1 MSNFPISIFYNPQR
15 QVPRIPTFGIRLD
28 DTDPKKETN
37 TQDLSLGSYFGKLFS
52 TVRFFY
58 DKDFLR
64 RNSVYEMG
72 VQNID
77 VHEFNW
83 LNFGLTHDDQKKLF
97 LKGVEAA
104 KKFLLGDDNQGG
116 FDWEAYKQAR
126 EKLQADE
133 SKSLMQKSTI
143 Q

>member
-1 MSNFPISIFYNPQR
+1 MLCAQ
-15 QVPRIPTFGIRLD
+15 
-28 DTDPKKETN
+28 PKMKARGVSSCSGCT
-37 TQDLSLGSYFGKLFS
+37 
-52 TVRFFY
+52 
-58 DKDFLR
+58 DFLIK
-64 RNSVYEMG
+64 NSVFKKGIG
-72 VQNID
+72 VIKLS
-77 VHEFNW
+77 EFNW
-83 LNFGLTHDDQKKLF
+83 LNFGLTHDEQKKLF